1 MKNKWFKKYWKYITI
16 IILYFLYQTNF
27 TLALLESFNIHVDKL
42 PRTTR
47 ITTYTMCD
55 LVYFIILVLLF
66 YKEIKK
72 GLKDLKENFL
82 SHATLSLECWV
93 IGSFIM
99 TISSLILSYALKQD
113 VSTNEKL
120 VRESI
125 KLAPLYMLFTCS
137 LVAPLFEEMLFRR
150 SIRGF
155 INNKWIFIISSG
167 FFFGLLHVIGSYK
180 SSLDF
185 LYVIPYGAMGSCF
198 AYLYYKTDNITLPII
213 VHMMHNTILV
223 LSQIIGG

>member
-1 MKNKWFKKYWKYITI
+1 MNANWFKKYWKYITV

-27 TLALLESFNIHVDKL
+27 ILVLIEEFNIHIDKL
-42 PRTTR
+42 SKSMR
-47 ITTYTMCD
+47 ITTYTICD
-55 LVYFIILVLLF
+55 LLYVIILILMFL
-66 YKEIKK
+66 KEIKK

-82 SHATLSLECWV
+82 NRATLSLECWV
-93 IGSFIM
+93 LGSIIM
-99 TISSLILSYALKQD
+99 TISSIILSHVLKQD
-113 VSTNEKL
+113 VSANEKL

-125 KLAPLYMLFTCS
+125 KLAPIYMLFTCS

-150 SIRGF
+150 SLKGF
-155 INNKWIFIISSG
+155 INNKWVFIILSG
-167 FFFGLLHVIGSYK
+167 TLFGLLHVIGSYK
-180 SSLDF
+180 SLLDF

-198 AYLYYKTDNITLPII
+198 AYLYNKTNNITLPII